1 MYPMQW
7 FWAPQLHFPWSG
19 GVAQQIELDRFFD
32 AIPPE
37 AGDGKIERKAFDV
50 ASYGRQL
57 GWISE
62 VLLDL
67 AKAAPPSSSH
77 AREALQN
84 LVEANEAIQLI
95 KRAQDGDR
103 PMITAQSIEDALVA
117 MRARDSEQFRQL
129 SERLLP
135 LLQAAPVLQA
145 TPVLQAAAVLEAP
158 PVLGAPTL
166 LEAGG

>member
-32 AIPPE
+32 AIPPA

-67 AKAAPPSSSH
+67 AKTAPPSSSSQ

-84 LVEANEAIQLI
+84 LVEANEEIQRI
-95 KRAQDGDR
+95 KLAGEADRA
-103 PMITAQSIEDALVA
+103 MTAQTIEDAIVA
-117 MRARDSEQFRQL
+117 LRTRDGEQFRQL

-135 LLQAAPVLQA
+135 LLQAPALAP
-145 TPVLQAAAVLEAP
+145 AP
-158 PVLGAPTL
+158 PMLTAPAL
-166 LEAGG
+166 VEAGG

>member
-32 AIPPE
+32 AIPPD

-67 AKAAPPSSSH
+67 AKTAPPSSGQ

-84 LVEANEAIQLI
+84 LVEANEAIQRI
-95 KRAQDGDR
+95 KRAQDAGR
-103 PMITAQSIEDALVA
+103 AMTAQTIEDAIVA
-117 MRARDSEQFRQL
+117 MRTRDGEQFRQL

-135 LLQAAPVLQA
+135 LLQAPPA
-145 TPVLQAAAVLEAP
+145 LEAP
-158 PVLGAPTL
+158 AL

>member
-19 GVAQQIELDRFFD
+19 GVAQQIELDRFFN

-67 AKAAPPSSSH
+67 TRLTPPSSAPARKALESMTVANQEIQHIKH
-77 AREALQN
+77 AENASRLA
-84 LVEANEAIQLI
+84 
-95 KRAQDGDR
+95 
-103 PMITAQSIEDALVA
+103 MTAQTIADAVVTL
-117 MRARDSEQFRQL
+117 RARDGEQFRL
-129 SERLLP
+129 LCDRLLP
-135 LLQAAPVLQA
+135 LLQSPPVLEV
-145 TPVLQAAAVLEAP
+145 PPVLEAP
-158 PVLGAPTL
+158 PL
-166 LEAGG
+166 LVAGGQ

>member
-67 AKAAPPSSSH
+67 AKAAPPSSSQ

-84 LVEANEAIQLI
+84 LVEANEAIQHI
-95 KRAQDGDR
+95 KRAQDADR
-103 PMITAQSIEDALVA
+103 HVMTAQYIEDAIVRL
-117 MRARDSEQFRQL
+117 RTRDGEQFRQL

-135 LLQAAPVLQA
+135 LLQTAPVLQ
-145 TPVLQAAAVLEAP
+145 TPP
-158 PVLGAPTL
+158 L
-166 LEAGG
+166 LEGGA

>member
-37 AGDGKIERKAFDV
+37 AGNGKIERKAFDV

-57 GWISE
+57 GWISA

-67 AKAAPPSSSH
+67 AKAAPPSSSD

-84 LVEANEAIQLI
+84 LVEANEEIQHI
-95 KRAQDGDR
+95 KRAQGADR
-103 PMITAQSIEDALVA
+103 QLVTAQYIEDAIVE
-117 MRARDSEQFRQL
+117 MRARDGEQFRQL
-129 SERLLP
+129 SERLLA
-135 LLQAAPVLQA
+135 LLQA
-145 TPVLQAAAVLEAP
+145 P
-158 PVLGAPTL
+158 PL
-166 LEAGG
+166 LEGGA

>member
-1 MYPMQW
+1 MQW

-32 AIPPE
+32 AIPPD

-67 AKAAPPSSSH
+67 AETAPPSSGQ

-84 LVEANEAIQLI
+84 LVEANDAIQRI
-95 KRAQDGDR
+95 KRAQDAGR
-103 PMITAQSIEDALVA
+103 AMTAQAIEDAIVA
-117 MRARDSEQFRQL
+117 MRTRDGEQFRQL

-135 LLQAAPVLQA
+135 LLQAPPA
-145 TPVLQAAAVLEAP
+145 LEAP
-158 PVLGAPTL
+158 AL

>member
-67 AKAAPPSSSH
+67 AKTATPSSGP

-84 LVEANEAIQLI
+84 LVEANEEIQRI
-95 KRAQDGDR
+95 KQAGDTGRA
-103 PMITAQSIEDALVA
+103 MTAQTIEDAIVA
-117 MRARDSEQFRQL
+117 MRTRDGEQFRQL

-135 LLQAAPVLQA
+135 LLQA
-145 TPVLQAAAVLEAP
+145 P
-158 PVLGAPTL
+158 PVLAAPAL

>member
-67 AKAAPPSSSH
+67 AKVTPPSSIPARKALESLTVADQEIQHIKH
-77 AREALQN
+77 AEDACRLA
-84 LVEANEAIQLI
+84 
-95 KRAQDGDR
+95 
-103 PMITAQSIEDALVA
+103 MTAQTITDAVVTL
-117 MRARDSEQFRQL
+117 RARDGEQFRL
-129 SERLLP
+129 LCDRLLP
-135 LLQAAPVLQA
+135 LLQAPPALE
-145 TPVLQAAAVLEAP
+145 TPVLLA
-158 PVLGAPTL
+158 
-166 LEAGG
+166 AGGL

>member
-67 AKAAPPSSSH
+67 AKTAPPSSSQ

-84 LVEANEAIQLI
+84 LVEANEQIQHI
-95 KRAQDGDR
+95 KRAEDADR
-103 PMITAQSIEDALVA
+103 HVMTAQYIEDAIVKL
-117 MRARDSEQFRQL
+117 RTRDGEQFRQL

-135 LLQAAPVLQA
+135 LLQTPPVLQ
-145 TPVLQAAAVLEAP
+145 TPP
-158 PVLGAPTL
+158 L
-166 LEAGG
+166 LEGGA